1 MGGKGSKCLTLM
13 LCNCNCR
20 NDRKEIVQGEERR
33 ETEETAVIT
42 ERLKRP

>member
-1 MGGKGSKCLTLM
+1 M

-20 NDRKEIVQGEERR
+20 NDRMRRKEIVQGEEQG